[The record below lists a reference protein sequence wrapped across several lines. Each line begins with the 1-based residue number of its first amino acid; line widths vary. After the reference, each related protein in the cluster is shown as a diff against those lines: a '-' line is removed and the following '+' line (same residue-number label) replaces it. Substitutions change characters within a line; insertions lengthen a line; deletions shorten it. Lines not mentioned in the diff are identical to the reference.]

1 MIVWYS
7 GAIITG
13 SILGICFYYIFRQIV
28 PHGFTSR
35 YLASLGQNIHGLLR
49 GDFSLFW
56 KFYRNIIG
64 VSFHYAGLQLL
75 GVILGLIPL
84 IIVMMATGSWLQSHW
99 NSGAPVTVIPAK
111 AGKLIAS
118 LDDSSA
124 EQSAQP
130 AGTGPAAMVGRTYKL
145 VLKGGYQQPLDD
157 PLANYVV
164 CSTDSIVC
172 SVLQTFAFRKISVDP
187 SRLVDDDI
195 LIIRAQHDDR
205 NPFWPYL
212 SDPEFLFFLSFFLI
226 SVVLMLRKKKVIA
239 PEGAASYDISLVD
252 YIFTWIATR
261 YAGAMCALGNL
272 ESRIMACRLAE
283 FEVKKPIFITGL
295 ARAGTTILLETL
307 NTADNVATHR
317 YRDFPFIMTPIFWN
331 RFVSLFA
338 AKQDSIERPHK
349 DRIKITRESPD
360 AFEEPIWQHFF
371 PFLHDPEALHQL
383 DSDATNTVFEKF
395 YYEHIQKILLIRKG
409 SRYLSKG
416 NYNLTRIEYISSI
429 FSDARYLISIRHP
442 LLHVESL
449 VRQHRIFKDYAIQ
462 NPQVPEYLKSVGHY
476 EFGPQRRP
484 VCLTRAG
491 ADRIVSAWENGDDH
505 LGYAIQWAEI
515 YSFVARLQAER
526 ADLTERIL
534 VIRYEDFCSDPRKE
548 IQRILKFSEL
558 NKLASASNT
567 VQKIRPPSRPMDL
580 SECQIEACWKTV
592 EDVASIYGYTI
603 NPVETNAFSRT
614 SLLAKSIPR
623 VSEA

>member
-1 MIVWYS
+1 MIIWYS

-13 SILGICFYYIFRQIV
+13 SILGICFYYIFRKIV
-28 PHGFTSR
+28 PHGFTIR
-35 YLASLGQNIHGLLR
+35 YFASLGQNIHGLLK
-49 GDFSLFW
+49 DDVSLFW
-56 KFYRNIIG
+56 KFYRNVIG
-64 VSFHYAGLQLL
+64 ASFHYAGLQLL

-111 AGKLIAS
+111 AGKLIA
-118 LDDSSA
+118 DIDESSA
-124 EQSAQP
+124 EQGAQP
-130 AGTGPAAMVGRTYKL
+130 VGTGPAALVDRTYKL
-145 VLKGGYQQPLDD
+145 VLKGGYQQTLDD
-157 PLANYVV
+157 PLTNYVV
-164 CSTDSIVC
+164 CSNDSIVC
-172 SVLQTFAFRKISVDP
+172 SMLQAFAFRKISVDP

-195 LIIRAQHDDR
+195 LIIRAQHNDR

-226 SVVLMLRKKKVIA
+226 SAVLLLRKKKVIA
-239 PEGAASYDISLVD
+239 PEGATSYDISLVD

-261 YAGAMCALGNL
+261 YAGAMRALG
-272 ESRIMACRLAE
+272 LAE

-307 NTADNVATHR
+307 STADNVATHR

-338 AKQDSIERPHK
+338 TKQYSIERPHM

-371 PFLHDPEALHQL
+371 PFLYDPEALHQL
-383 DSDATNTVFEKF
+383 DSDITNTAFEKF
-395 YYEHIQKILLIRKG
+395 YREHIRKILLIRKG

-429 FSDARYLISIRHP
+429 FPDARYLIPIRHP
-442 LLHVESL
+442 LRHVESL
-449 VRQHRIFKDYAIQ
+449 VRQHRIFKDYATQ

-484 VCLTRAG
+484 VCLTREG
-491 ADRIVSAWENGDDH
+491 GHRILSAWENGDDH

-515 YSFVARLQAER
+515 YGFVAHLQAER
-526 ADLTERIL
+526 ADLTDRIL
-534 VIRYEDFCSDPRKE
+534 VIRYEDFCNDPHKE

-558 NKLASASNT
+558 NKLASASNA
-567 VQKIRPPSRPMDL
+567 VQKIRPPSRPMNL
-580 SECQIEACWKTV
+580 SERQIEACWRTV

-603 NPVETNAFSRT
+603 NPSETNAFSRT

>member
-1 MIVWYS
+1 MIIWYS

-13 SILGICFYYIFRQIV
+13 SIFGICFYYIFRRIV
-28 PHGFTSR
+28 PHGFTGR
-35 YLASLGQNIHGLLR
+35 YMARLGQNIHGLLR
-49 GDFSLFW
+49 GDVGLFW

-64 VSFHYAGLQLL
+64 ASFHYAGSQLL
-75 GVILGLIPL
+75 GVMLGLSPI
-84 IIVMMATGSWLQSHW
+84 IIVMMAAGPWLHSRW
-99 NSGAPVTVIPAK
+99 NSGAPVAVIPAK
-111 AGKLIAS
+111 AGKVIAS
-118 LDDSSA
+118 IDNRSA

-130 AGTGPAAMVGRTYKL
+130 PRTGPTAVVDRTYNL
-145 VLKGGYQQPLDD
+145 VLKEGYQQPLDD

-164 CSTDSIVC
+164 CSNDSILC

-187 SRLVDDDI
+187 SCLVDDDI
-195 LIIRAQHDDR
+195 LIIRAQHGDR

-226 SVVLMLRKKKVIA
+226 SMVLMLRKKKVIA
-239 PEGAASYDISLVD
+239 SEGAAGYDISLVD

-261 YAGAMCALGNL
+261 CAGAMCALGNL
-272 ESRIMACRLAE
+272 ESRMMAGRLAE

-307 NTADNVATHR
+307 TTADNVATHR

-338 AKQDSIERPHK
+338 AQQDSVERPHK

-371 PFLHDPEALHQL
+371 PFLHDPEALHKL
-383 DSDATNTVFEKF
+383 DSDVTNTAFEKF
-395 YYEHIQKILLIRKG
+395 YIEHIKKILLIRKG
-409 SRYLSKG
+409 SRYLSKA
-416 NYNLTRIEYISSI
+416 NYNLTRIAYISSI
-429 FSDARYLISIRHP
+429 FPDARYLIPVRHP

-449 VRQHRIFKDYAIQ
+449 VRQHRIFKDYASQ
-462 NPQVPEYLKSVGHY
+462 NPQVTEYLKSVGHY

-484 VCLTRAG
+484 VCLTREG
-491 ADRIVSAWENGDDH
+491 GRRIVSAWEKGDDH

-515 YSFVARLQAER
+515 YRFVAHLQAER
-526 ADLTERIL
+526 TDLAGRML

-558 NKLASASNT
+558 NKLASASNA
-567 VQKIRPPSRPMDL
+567 VQNIRPPSRPIDL
-580 SECQIEACWKTV
+580 SESQIEVCWKTV
-592 EDVASIYGYTI
+592 EDVARIYGYTN
-603 NPVETNAFSRT
+603 NPAETNASCIT
-614 SLLAKSIPR
+614 SLLTKSIPR
-623 VSEA
+623 ISVA